1 MTIAF
6 IQKEVSVAAIDE
18 LIQQIQDPILREKVL
33 AARNGRDLDVIFEA
47 EGE

>member
-33 AARNGRDLDVIFEA
+33 AARNGQDLDVIFEA